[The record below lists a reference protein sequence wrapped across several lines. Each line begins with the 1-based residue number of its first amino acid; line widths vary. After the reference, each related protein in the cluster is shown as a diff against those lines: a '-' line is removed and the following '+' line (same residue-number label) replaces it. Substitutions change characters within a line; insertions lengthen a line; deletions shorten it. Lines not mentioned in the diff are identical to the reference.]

1 MGKPV
6 IGDVVVIP
14 FRQTDLQVGKRRRAL
29 VVADLKG
36 RRLNSMPDNFAS
48 HQDSY
53 SVELMGGDF
62 RARSFAHQ

>member
-36 RRLNSMPDNFAS
+36 RRLNSMPDNFAVS
-48 HQDSY
+48 PGQLPRR
-53 SVELMGGDF
+53 VNG
-62 RARSFAHQ
+62 R